1 MRWSRIV
8 LSRSMVPWGVAVVA
22 AMLFLAAAPAAEAGG
37 FEIGA
42 HVGFIDFDSDVSD
55 ETELRYDVRAG
66 YFFRR
71 GLGVEVELI
80 RAESDLN
87 SELTT
92 VMVNLVAGWRIDRR
106 VSPYTLVGIG
116 ISDVKLD
123 RLGFPD
129 QSDDGFAYQA
139 GIGLRF
145 ELGELD
151 GLGAKI
157 EATLLSEDTF
167 GGNGTY
173 VNLVGGLHWRFG
185 RR

>member
-8 LSRSMVPWGVAVVA
+8 SRSMGPWVVAVA
-22 AMLFLAAAPAAEAGG
+22 AGILFLATPPAAEAGG
-37 FEIGA
+37 FELGA
-42 HVGFIDFDSDVSD
+42 NIGFIDFDSDVSD

-66 YFFRR
+66 YHFRR

-87 SELTT
+87 TELTT
-92 VMVNLVAGWRIDRR
+92 VMFNLVASWRTDRKI
-106 VSPYTLVGIG
+106 SPYTLVGIG
-116 ISDVKLD
+116 FSDIELD
-123 RLGFPD
+123 RPGFPD

-139 GIGLRF
+139 GVGLRF